1 MGIVE
6 ELGTIAMVTQALRT
20 GPALVELKHPLKK
33 KKKHSCPGWFDS
45 VVSVVRSWARGL
57 KGPGFDFS

>member
-33 KKKHSCPGWFDS
+33 KKSILALAGLIQWFQWLD
-45 VVSVVRSWARGL
+45 RGPV
-57 KGPGFDFS
+57 G